1 VKKLKLKSKS
11 LGDVL
16 AHWLP
21 SLLCI
26 GIALTQ
32 MVLALTQNLSPW
44 LGGGF
49 GMFSGLDSPMNRVLI
64 CEAVTENGCPLTISL
79 KSSKH
84 LNEKFSFFRLLT
96 LPSQSELNRL
106 ASMLLDADLFL
117 EKNDVLN
124 PLKSPEV
131 HFNSIFK
138 DKNEAIPPLYRVRLA
153 NEQEADGTAIR
164 LQAVRISVWRL
175 RFETRDAR
183 LYRTILGKPV
193 EVGKWR

>member
-1 VKKLKLKSKS
+1 MKKLNLKSKS
-11 LGDVL
+11 LGDLL
-16 AHWLP
+16 ARWLP

-32 MVLALTQNLSPW
+32 MVLAATHNLSPW

-64 CEAVTENGCPLTISL
+64 CEAINQNGNPLTISL

-96 LPSQSELNRL
+96 MPSQSELNRL
-106 ASMLLDADLFL
+106 ASMLLDADLLL

-131 HFNSIFK
+131 HFYSIFK

-153 NEQEADGTAIR
+153 KEQEADGTAIR

-183 LYRTILGKPV
+183 LYRTIVGKSV
-193 EVGKWR
+193 EVGK

>member
-1 VKKLKLKSKS
+1 MKKLKLKSKS
-11 LGDVL
+11 PGGMV
-16 AHWLP
+16 ANWLP

-32 MVLALTQNLSPW
+32 MVLASTENLSPW

-49 GMFSGLDSPMNRVLI
+49 GMFSGIDSPMNRVLI
-64 CEAVTENGCPLTISL
+64 CEAINENGHPLTISL
-79 KSSKH
+79 KSSKY

-106 ASMLLDADLFL
+106 ASMLIDADLLL

-131 HFNSIFK
+131 HFNRIFK

-183 LYRTILGKPV
+183 LYRTLVGKSV
-193 EVGKWR
+193 EVGEWR